1 MLFHIILHSDLTQIS
16 FYYTLSVMKCEI
28 TNVCLYLRV
37 SSQGQTTDNQEI
49 ELLELCKRRNFNI
62 VEVYRETVSG
72 TKKNEDRIELSRMLG
87 DMKHRRWTKIVIF
100 DLTRLGRSVSEVVKT
115 LSLLDDYNISLFS
128 MRQNLDTDD
137 GGMSKLFFYFVSIFS
152 EMESDLRKSRQKVGI
167 DRVKSLGKK
176 YGGHDFVSDEIKQKV
191 IKLKGQGFSY
201 RKIKDEIGKI
211 GLGSISRI
219 VQESQTI

>member
-1 MLFHIILHSDLTQIS
+1 MTD
-16 FYYTLSVMKCEI
+16 
-28 TNVCLYLRV
+28 VCLYLRV
-37 SSQGQTTDNQEI
+37 SSNGQTTDNQEI

-62 VEVYRETVSG
+62 VEIYRETVSG
-72 TKKNEDRIELSRMLG
+72 LKKNEDRKELSRMLG
-87 DMKHRRWTKIVIF
+87 DMKQRRWTKIVIF

-115 LSLLDDYNISLFS
+115 LSLLDDYKISLFS

-152 EMESDLRKSRQKVGI
+152 EMESDLRKSRQRVGI

-176 YGGHDFVSDEIKQKV
+176 YGGNDFVSDEIKQKV
-191 IKLKGQGFSY
+191 IELKGQGLSY
-201 RKIKDEIGKI
+201 RKIKDKIGKI

-219 VQESQTI
+219 IREEQTI